1 MTIGGTVGGGVT
13 SGAVT
18 VAEAGDGTVAV
29 VVAVTQ
35 VRTTRVG
42 LAVTVGTFATTA
54 VGVMISAAGVGG
66 DSSEPQPAIS
76 NNNNSPRTIRGM
88 GYSSCLG
95 KVACMVAISSTSGG
109 PVSNSSA
116 AA

>member
-1 MTIGGTVGGGVT
+1 MAV
-13 SGAVT
+13 AVT

-29 VVAVTQ
+29 VVAVTL

-42 LAVTVGTFATTA
+42 LAVTVGTLVTTA
-54 VGVMISAAGVGG
+54 VGVMISVAGVGG
-66 DSSEPQPAIS
+66 VASEPQPATS
-76 NNNNSPRTIRGM
+76 NNTNSPRIIRGM

-95 KVACMVAISSTSGG
+95 KVACMVAMSLASGG
-109 PVSNSSA
+109 PGSNSSA